1 MADVN
6 GIAKI
11 EMFDDS
17 RDIGCVVIH
26 IVPVAH
32 LGRTA
37 MTAAIMRDD
46 AITLANEEEHLR
58 IPVVGTKWPAVMKDD
73 RLGGLRAPILVED
86 LDAIFGRNGSHGGR
100 SFQGSTS
107 YVVWFSRR
115 SARYRPL
122 LLMEAAIDDDAK
134 T

>member
-11 EMFDDS
+11 EMLDDS
-17 RDIGCVVIH
+17 RAIGCVVIH
-26 IVPVAH
+26 VVPVAY
-32 LGRTA
+32 LARTT

-73 RLGGLRAPILVED
+73 RLSGLRAPILVED
-86 LDAIFGRNGSHGGR
+86 LDAIFGRNGGHGVVPFGI
-100 SFQGSTS
+100 S
-107 YVVWFSRR
+107 YEVWFC
-115 SARYRPL
+115 
-122 LLMEAAIDDDAK
+122 
-134 T
+134 

>member
-1 MADVN
+1 VGSAAAGGMADVN

-32 LGRTA
+32 LARTTV
-37 MTAAIMRDD
+37 TAAIMRDD
-46 AITLANEEEHLR
+46 AITLADEEEHLR

-86 LDAIFGRNGSHGGR
+86 LDAILGRDGGHGVVPFGKVLRK
-100 SFQGSTS
+100 FC
-107 YVVWFSRR
+107 FLACRR
-115 SARYRPL
+115 
-122 LLMEAAIDDDAK
+122 
-134 T
+134 